1 MQIGLNTD
9 VVHQGKTLHIQ
20 TEDVI
25 ATPRYIVTHL
35 FLAGSII
42 ASQRCDCEEHQSE
55 EELKGMIHKQHQ
67 SMIRAVYAGQYN
79 RKILLHRPRA
89 HLARN
94 RSLARPKE
102 ARATELKSTQHH
114 ASLLTSQAAHTTPDV
129 KENQETLH
137 HQASSENDL

>member
-89 HLARN
+89 NATRTIP
-94 RSLARPKE
+94 LARPKGVQTTKLE
-102 ARATELKSTQHH
+102 STRHH
-114 ASLLTSQAAHTTPDV
+114 LSTPTSQASHTTPDV
-129 KENQETLH
+129 AVNQETLH
-137 HQASSENDL
+137 HQKSSEGDL

>member
-25 ATPRYIVTHL
+25 ATRRYVITHL

-42 ASQRCDCEEHQSE
+42 ASQRCECEEHQSE
-55 EELKGMIHKQHQ
+55 EELKGIILKQHQ
-67 SMIRAVYAGQYN
+67 SMIRSVYAGQYN

-89 HLARN
+89 NVTRN
-94 RSLARPKE
+94 IPLARPKV
-102 ARATELKSTQHH
+102 AQATEPKSHRHH
-114 ASLLTSQAAHTTPDV
+114 SGTSTSQASHATPDV
-129 KENQETLH
+129 QENQSPLYRPKSPEGD
-137 HQASSENDL
+137 S